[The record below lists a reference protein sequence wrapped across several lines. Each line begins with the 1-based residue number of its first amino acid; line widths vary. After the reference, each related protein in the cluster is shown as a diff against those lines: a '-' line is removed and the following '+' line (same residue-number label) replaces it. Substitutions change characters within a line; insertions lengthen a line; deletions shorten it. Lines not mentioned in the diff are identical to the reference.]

1 MRKQTPLERIKNFNE
16 VALGLTE
23 EEAAAEAKRCLN
35 CKKPF
40 CVEGCPVE
48 IDIPAFIKLITE
60 KKFKEAILKIK
71 EKNNLPAVCG
81 RVCPQED
88 QCEVKCILHKKKA
101 AIDPVRNSNLN
112 GRSKISNGVDIGSL
126 ERFAAD
132 WELSDEP
139 ANRQT
144 RKPTNPKV
152 AVIGSGPA
160 GLTCAADLAK
170 MGYYVALF
178 ESLHKAGGVLVYG
191 IPEFRLPKKIVDR
204 EVGYIRNLGV
214 ELKLNFLIG
223 RTETIDGLKAAGYKA
238 FFIATGAGLPYF
250 LGIPGENLN
259 GIYSANEFLTRVNL
273 MKGYQFPRYDT
284 PVTIGENVAVVG
296 AGNVAMDCARC
307 AKRQGAK
314 NVHIVYRRTEAEMPA
329 RIEEIENAKEEGIIF
344 KLLTNPTKIFG
355 ENGWIMK
362 MECIKNEL
370 GPPDASGR
378 RRPVPIKG
386 SEYTMPVDTLV
397 LAIGQGPNPLL
408 ISRVPN
414 LKLNEDGNIITD
426 DNGMTSIDGV
436 FAGGDIVTGAATVI
450 LAMGAGKNAARA
462 IDRYLK
468 NAKP

>member
-1 MRKQTPLERIKNFNE
+1 MQMRKQNPLERIKNFDE

-23 EEAAAEAKRCLN
+23 QEAVTEAKRCLQ
-35 CKKPF
+35 CKKPL

-48 IDIPAFIKLITE
+48 IDIPAFIKFIAE
-60 KKFKEAILKIK
+60 KKFNEAILKIK

-88 QCEVKCILHKKKA
+88 QCEIKCVLHKKKA
-101 AIDPVRNSNLN
+101 AI
-112 GRSKISNGVDIGSL
+112 DIGSL

-132 WELSDEP
+132 WELEHSTPHPSPLP
-139 ANRQT
+139 AARGEGRGEGQ
-144 RKPTNPKV
+144 KV

-160 GLTCAADLAK
+160 GLTCAADLAR
-170 MGYYVALF
+170 MGYNVALF

-191 IPEFRLPKKIVDR
+191 IPEFRLPKAIVDR
-204 EVGYIRNLGV
+204 EVEYIKSLGV

-223 RTETIDGLKAAGYKA
+223 QTDTIEDLKSEGYKA

-273 MKGYQFPRYDT
+273 MKGYKFPEYTT
-284 PVTIGENVAVVG
+284 PVSTGENVAVVG

-307 AKRQGAK
+307 AKRLGAK
-314 NVHIVYRRTEAEMPA
+314 NVYIVYRRTEAEMPA

-355 ENGWIMK
+355 ENGWITK

-370 GPPDASGR
+370 GAPDASGR

-386 SEYTMPVDTLV
+386 SEYIMPIDTLIS
-397 LAIGQGPNPLL
+397 AIGQGPNPLL
-408 ISRVPN
+408 IKRVQG
-414 LKLNEDGNIITD
+414 LKLNEDGNIIAD
-426 DNGMTSIDGV
+426 ENGMTSIDGI

-450 LAMGAGKNAARA
+450 LAMGAGKKAARA
-462 IDRYLK
+462 VDSYLK
-468 NAKP
+468 NKGI